1 MSPPRVVGVPGSLRE
16 GSYTVETV
24 GHALRGAEL
33 AGAETSLLDLREYDL
48 PLYHPDRD
56 DAEQGDTA
64 ELKREIREADGVV
77 LGSPVYHGSYSSAFR
92 TVHDYCGFDEFE
104 DTVVGLAVVAGGGTI
119 ASTLDHMRVTVRGV
133 HGWVVP
139 HQVGV
144 RNASDR
150 IEPTDEPVGRLS
162 DGTALESRFVD
173 DSLADRVEQL
183 GEEVVANLRTA
194 GSPPVCA
201 SADD

>member
-1 MSPPRVVGVPGSLRE
+1 
-16 GSYTVETV
+16 
-24 GHALRGAEL
+24 
-33 AGAETSLLDLREYDL
+33 
-48 PLYHPDRD
+48 
-56 DAEQGDTA
+56 
-64 ELKREIREADGVV
+64 
-77 LGSPVYHGSYSSAFR
+77 
-92 TVHDYCGFDEFE
+92 
-104 DTVVGLAVVAGGGTI
+104 
-119 ASTLDHMRVTVRGV
+119 VTVRGV